1 MKVIRV
7 ELVEKA
13 IEFSTS
19 FISSGGLLFGFFI
32 VYIECLIP
40 VLPLSVFI
48 ALNVNAFGFFIGVL
62 ISWIAT
68 CLGCVTCYYL
78 YVFLG
83 DKLTKKFIS
92 KKTYMKVK
100 DKIDRFRDIKF
111 SQLVLV
117 ITVPFTPS
125 FLINLLAGLSH
136 MKKEKFFLG
145 LLVGK
150 IFTIIFWGY
159 IGKTLIESLTDVKA
173 LIYIGVTL
181 VVAYIISKIVTKKF
195 GIE

>member
-1 MKVIRV
+1 MDVV
-7 ELVEKA
+7 EQI
-13 IEFSTS
+13 IEFSTN

-40 VLPLSVFI
+40 ALPLSVFI

-83 DKLTKKFIS
+83 DKLTKKFVT
-92 KKTYMKVK
+92 KKTYNKIK
-100 DKIDRFRDIKF
+100 DKIDVFGNISF
-111 SQLVLV
+111 SKLVLV

-125 FLINLLAGLSH
+125 FLINLLAGLSK
-136 MKKEKFFLG
+136 MPKEKFFLG

-159 IGKTLIESLTDVKA
+159 IGKTFIESLTDIKA

-181 VVAYIISKIVTKKF
+181 VVAFIISKIVTKRF

>member
-1 MKVIRV
+1 MVNIV
-7 ELVEKA
+7 QQA
-13 IEFSTS
+13 IEFSTN

-100 DKIDRFRDIKF
+100 GKIDMFRDISF
-111 SQLVLV
+111 SELVLV

-173 LIYIGVTL
+173 LIYIGITL
-181 VVAYIISKIVTKKF
+181 VLAFIISKVVTKKF

>member
-1 MKVIRV
+1 M
-7 ELVEKA
+7 ELVQEI
-13 IEFSTS
+13 IEFSTN

-48 ALNVNAFGFFIGVL
+48 ALNVNAFGMFTGVL

-78 YVFLG
+78 YVFLC

-92 KKTYMKVK
+92 KKTYNKIK
-100 DKIDRFRDIKF
+100 DRIDMFRDISF
-111 SQLVLV
+111 SKLVLV

-159 IGKTLIESLTDVKA
+159 IGKTFIESLTDIKA
-173 LIYIGVTL
+173 LIYIGITL
-181 VVAYIISKIVTKKF
+181 LMAYILSKVVTKKF

>member
-1 MKVIRV
+1 MDVV
-7 ELVEKA
+7 EQI
-13 IEFSTS
+13 IEFSTN

-40 VLPLSVFI
+40 ALPLSVFI

-83 DKLTKKFIS
+83 DKLTKKFIT
-92 KKTYMKVK
+92 KKTYNKIK
-100 DKIDRFRDIKF
+100 DKIDVFGNISF
-111 SQLVLV
+111 SKLVLV

-125 FLINLLAGLSH
+125 FLINLLAGLSK
-136 MKKEKFFLG
+136 MPKEKFFLG

-159 IGKTLIESLTDVKA
+159 IGKTFIESLTDIKA

-181 VVAYIISKIVTKKF
+181 VVAFIISKIVTKRF

>member
-1 MKVIRV
+1 MDVV
-7 ELVEKA
+7 EQI
-13 IEFSTS
+13 IEFSTN

-48 ALNVNAFGFFIGVL
+48 ALNVNAFGL
-62 ISWIAT
+62 ITGILLSWIAT

-78 YVFLG
+78 YIFLG
-83 DKLTKKFIS
+83 DKLTKKFIT
-92 KKTYMKVK
+92 KKTYNKIK
-100 DKIDRFRDIKF
+100 GKIDKFRDIKF

-125 FLINLLAGLSH
+125 FLINLLAGLSK
-136 MKKEKFFLG
+136 MPKKKFFLG

-159 IGKTLIESLTDVKA
+159 IGKTFIESLTDIKA
-173 LIYIGVTL
+173 LIYIGITL
-181 VVAYIISKIVTKKF
+181 LMAYILSKVVTKKF

>member
-1 MKVIRV
+1 MMDVV
-7 ELVEKA
+7 EQV
-13 IEFSTS
+13 IEFSTN

-48 ALNVNAFGFFIGVL
+48 ALNVNAFGFFVGVL
-62 ISWIAT
+62 LSWIAT

-78 YVFLG
+78 YIFLG

-92 KKTYMKVK
+92 KKTYSKIK
-100 DKIDRFRDIKF
+100 DKIDKFRDIKF

-125 FLINLLAGLSH
+125 FLINLLAGLSK
-136 MKKEKFFLG
+136 MEKEKFFLG
-145 LLVGK
+145 LLIGK
-150 IFTIIFWGY
+150 IFTVIFWGY
-159 IGKTLIESLTDVKA
+159 IGKTLIESLTDIKA

-181 VVAYIISKIVTKKF
+181 VVAFIISKIVTKKF

>member
-1 MKVIRV
+1 M
-7 ELVEKA
+7 ELVQKA
-13 IEFSTS
+13 IEFSTN

-48 ALNVNAFGFFIGVL
+48 ALNVNAFGFFVGVL
-62 ISWIAT
+62 LSWIAT

-83 DKLTKKFIS
+83 DKLTKKLVG

-100 DKIDRFRDIKF
+100 GKIDMFRDISF
-111 SQLVLV
+111 SKLVLV

-181 VVAYIISKIVTKKF
+181 VIAYIISKIVTKKL

>member
-13 IEFSTS
+13 IEFSTN
-19 FISSGGLLFGFFI
+19 FISSGGVLFGFFI
-32 VYIECLIP
+32 VYLECLIP

-62 ISWIAT
+62 ISWIST

-83 DKLTKKFIS
+83 DKLTKKFVS
-92 KKTYMKVK
+92 KKTYMKIK
-100 DKIDRFRDIKF
+100 DKIDMFRDISF
-111 SQLVLV
+111 SKLVLV

-136 MKKEKFFLG
+136 MKKNLFP
-145 LLVGK
+145 
-150 IFTIIFWGY
+150 Y
-159 IGKTLIESLTDVKA
+159 
-173 LIYIGVTL
+173 
-181 VVAYIISKIVTKKF
+181 
-195 GIE
+195 

>member
-1 MKVIRV
+1 M
-7 ELVEKA
+7 ELVQEIIK
-13 IEFSTS
+13 FSTN

-68 CLGCVTCYYL
+68 CLGCVTCYYF

-92 KKTYMKVK
+92 KKTYNKIK
-100 DKIDRFRDIKF
+100 DKIDLFGKMSF
-111 SQLVLV
+111 SKLVLV

-125 FLINLLAGLSH
+125 FLINLLAGLSK
-136 MKKEKFFLG
+136 MPKEKFFLG

-159 IGKTLIESLTDVKA
+159 IGKTLIESLTDIKA
-173 LIYIGVTL
+173 LIYIGITL
-181 VVAYIISKIVTKKF
+181 ILAYIISKIVTKKF

>member
-1 MKVIRV
+1 MDVVSKI
-7 ELVEKA
+7 
-13 IEFSTS
+13 IEFSTN

-48 ALNVNAFGFFIGVL
+48 ALNVNAFGFFI
-62 ISWIAT
+62 
-68 CLGCVTCYYL
+68 
-78 YVFLG
+78 
-83 DKLTKKFIS
+83 LTKKFMS
-92 KKTYMKVK
+92 KRLYNKIKN
-100 DKIDRFRDIKF
+100 KIDMFRDISF
-111 SQLVLV
+111 SKLVLV

-125 FLINLLAGLSH
+125 FLINLLAGLSK
-136 MKKEKFFLG
+136 MPKEKFFLG

-159 IGKTLIESLTDVKA
+159 IGKTLIESLTDIKA
-173 LIYIGVTL
+173 LIYIGITL
-181 VVAYIISKIVTKKF
+181 VVAYIISKIVTKKM

>member
-1 MKVIRV
+1 M

-13 IEFSTS
+13 IEFSTN

-92 KKTYMKVK
+92 RKTYMKVK
-100 DKIDRFRDIKF
+100 DKVDMFRDISF
-111 SQLVLV
+111 SKLVLV

-159 IGKTLIESLTDVKA
+159 IGKTLIESLTDIKA
-173 LIYIGVTL
+173 IIYIVITL
-181 VVAYIISKIVTKKF
+181 IVAYIISKIVTKKF

>member
-1 MKVIRV
+1 MDVI
-7 ELVEKA
+7 EQI
-13 IEFSTS
+13 IEFSTN
-19 FISSGGLLFGFFI
+19 FISSGGVLFGFFI

-68 CLGCVTCYYL
+68 CLGCVSCYYL

-83 DKLTKKFIS
+83 DKLTKKFMT
-92 KKTYMKVK
+92 KKTYNKIK
-100 DKIDRFRDIKF
+100 DKIDKFRDIKF

-125 FLINLLAGLSH
+125 FLINLLAGLSK
-136 MKKEKFFLG
+136 MDKEKFFLG

>member
-1 MKVIRV
+1 MDVV
-7 ELVEKA
+7 EQI
-13 IEFSTS
+13 IEFSTN

-40 VLPLSVFI
+40 ALPLSVFI

-83 DKLTKKFIS
+83 DKLTKKFIT
-92 KKTYMKVK
+92 KKTYNKIK
-100 DKIDRFRDIKF
+100 DKIDMFGKISF
-111 SQLVLV
+111 SKLVIV

-125 FLINLLAGLSH
+125 FLINLLAGLSK
-136 MKKEKFFLG
+136 MPKEKFFLG

-150 IFTIIFWGY
+150 IFTVIFWGY
-159 IGKTLIESLTDVKA
+159 IGKTLIESLTDIKA
-173 LIYIGVTL
+173 LIYIAITL
-181 VVAYIISKIVTKKF
+181 VLAYIISKIVVKKF

>member
-1 MKVIRV
+1 MDVV
-7 ELVEKA
+7 EQI
-13 IEFSTS
+13 IEFSTN

-40 VLPLSVFI
+40 ILPLSVFI

-78 YVFLG
+78 YIFLG
-83 DKLTKKFIS
+83 DKLTKKFITR
-92 KKTYMKVK
+92 KTYNKIK
-100 DKIDRFRDIKF
+100 DKIDKFRDIKF
-111 SQLVLV
+111 SELVLV

-125 FLINLLAGLSH
+125 FLINLLAGLSK
-136 MKKEKFFLG
+136 MPKEKFFLG
-145 LLVGK
+145 LLIGK

-159 IGKTLIESLTDVKA
+159 IGKTLIESLTDIKA

-181 VVAYIISKIVTKKF
+181 IVAFIISKIVTKKF

>member
-1 MKVIRV
+1 MV
-7 ELVEKA
+7 EFVEKA
-13 IEFSTS
+13 IEFSTN

-92 KKTYMKVK
+92 RKTYMKIK
-100 DKIDRFRDIKF
+100 DKIDMFRDISF
-111 SQLVLV
+111 SKLVLV

-181 VVAYIISKIVTKKF
+181 VVAYIISKIVTKKL

>member
-1 MKVIRV
+1 MDAV
-7 ELVEKA
+7 EQM
-13 IEFSTS
+13 IEFSTN
-19 FISSGGLLFGFFI
+19 FISSGGLSFGFFI

-40 VLPLSVFI
+40 ILPLSVFI

-78 YVFLG
+78 YIFLG
-83 DKLTKKFIS
+83 DKLTKKFMTR
-92 KKTYMKVK
+92 KTYNKIK
-100 DKIDRFRDIKF
+100 DKIDKFRDIKF
-111 SQLVLV
+111 SELVLV

-125 FLINLLAGLSH
+125 FLINLLAGLSK
-136 MKKEKFFLG
+136 MPKEKFFLG
-145 LLVGK
+145 LLIGK

-159 IGKTLIESLTDVKA
+159 IGKTLIESLTDIKA